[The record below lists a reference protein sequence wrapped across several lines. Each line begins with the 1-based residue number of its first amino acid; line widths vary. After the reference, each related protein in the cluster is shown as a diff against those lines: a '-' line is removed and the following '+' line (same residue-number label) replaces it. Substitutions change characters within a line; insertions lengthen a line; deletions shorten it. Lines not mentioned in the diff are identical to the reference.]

1 VTPKQVIKIVA
12 ITIAACAG
20 AQAIGGLLFLA
31 SGMYNIAAD
40 QPHWPFA
47 RWVLDTGKIR
57 SVEFRGGGEKV
68 PNLSDQSLVKK
79 GLVLYRTDC
88 QPCHGAPGV
97 AEEQIGRGIN
107 PKPPPLSV
115 AVNSWTDS
123 QVFWIT
129 SHGLKMSGMPGFDA
143 ELSEA
148 DRWAITAFLR
158 RMVFLS
164 PTEFQDLA
172 STAGTNTDNNTVKWL
187 ADGDY
192 GFAELKRRGNPAK
205 GQVLFAQYG
214 CTMCHTIGGAASGKV
229 GPPLTAWAERQYIAG
244 ILVNVPANLVAWIV
258 NPQQFKPQTAM
269 PNLNV
274 GSEEALHMTAYLN
287 TLGSA
292 KRLEALQ
299 RTGSGRE

>member
-1 VTPKQVIKIVA
+1 MQKSVVKIVV
-12 ITIAACAG
+12 ITIAACAC
-20 AQAIGGLLFLA
+20 AEAIGGLLFLA
-31 SGMYNIAAD
+31 SGTYNIAAD
-40 QPHWPFA
+40 QPHFALA

-68 PNLSDQSLVKK
+68 PNLRDQSLVKN
-79 GLVLYRTDC
+79 GLVLYRKNC

-115 AVNSWTDS
+115 AANNWTDS
-123 QVFWIT
+123 QLFWIT

-158 RMVFLS
+158 RMPFLS
-164 PTEFQDLA
+164 PTEYQQLSAAADPN
-172 STAGTNTDNNTVKWL
+172 TNGKALEWI

-192 GFAELKRRGNPAK
+192 GFAQLKRRGDPAK
-205 GQVLFAQYG
+205 GRVLLAQYG
-214 CTMCHTIGGAASGKV
+214 CTTCHTIAGLGSAKV
-229 GPPLTAWAERQYIAG
+229 GPPLTALAERQYIAG
-244 ILVNVPANLVAWIV
+244 SLVNVPTNMVAWIV
-258 NPQQFKPQTAM
+258 NPQQLKPQTAM

-274 GSEEALHMTAYLN
+274 RSEEALHMTAYLY
-287 TLGSA
+287 TSGSA

-299 RTGSGRE
+299 RTATGRE